1 MAVGKPGSG
10 GSRAEA
16 QERLLV
22 QAAQENPERFA
33 ELYEN
38 NFERVYAYIISRVR
52 DRVLAEDLTSEV
64 FHKALAHLPDYDW
77 RGIPFA
83 AWLLRIAANVM
94 ADQWR
99 RSRRETLVDEPPEI
113 ATDPNMDEEIDQRA
127 RLFRMV
133 EGLPRVQRRVVE
145 MRFAEGKSIREIAQ
159 QLRRTEGAVK
169 QLQFRALQNL
179 RSQLEGAHA

>member
-22 QAAQENPERFA
+22 QAAQRNPERFA

-38 NFERVYAYIISRVR
+38 NFARVYAYIVSRVR
-52 DRVLAEDLTSEV
+52 DRAIAEDLASEV
-64 FHKALAHLPDYDW
+64 FHKALAHLADYDW

-83 AWLLRIAANVM
+83 AWLLRIASNVM

-99 RSRRETLVDEPPEI
+99 RSNRETLVDEPPEI
-113 ATDPNMDEEIDQRA
+113 ATDPNMDQIDQRV

-133 EGLPRVQRRVVE
+133 EGLPPDQRRVVE
-145 MRFAEGKSIREIAQ
+145 LRFGEGKSIREIAQ
-159 QLRRTEGAVK
+159 ELGRTEGAVK
-169 QLQFRALQNL
+169 QLQFRALKNL
-179 RSQLEGAHA
+179 RNQLEGAHA

>member
-1 MAVGKPGSG
+1 MAVAKPQSG

-22 QAAQENPERFA
+22 QAAQKDPAHFA

-38 NFERVYAYIISRVR
+38 NFERVYAYIIGRVR
-52 DRVLAEDLTSEV
+52 DRVVAEDLTSEV
-64 FHKALAHLPDYDW
+64 FHKALVHLPNYDW

-83 AWLLRIAANVM
+83 AWLLRIASNVM

-99 RSRRETLVDEPPEI
+99 RSSRETLVEELPEV
-113 ATDPNMDEEIDQRA
+113 ATDPNMDQIDQRA

-133 EGLPRVQRRVVE
+133 EGLPADQKRVVE
-145 MRFAEGKSIREIAQ
+145 LRFGEGKSIREIAQ
-159 QLRRTEGAVK
+159 QLGRTEGAVK

-179 RSQLEGAHA
+179 RGKLEGGHA